1 MRNFIGTI
9 AEKVKNHYRKSGMI
23 DAGGKIKNP
32 LKVKIFIVCMLAL
45 PLLQFCIFTIY
56 VNIDGII
63 MAFQSVN
70 LDTNEL
76 EFVGLG
82 NFQKFFKNFVSWDK
96 DTFW

>member
-56 VNIDGII
+56 VNIDG
-63 MAFQSVN
+63 MAKNKWAYIFI
-70 LDTNEL
+70 LPL
-76 EFVGLG
+76 MIGALG
-82 NFQKFFKNFVSWDK
+82 FC
-96 DTFW
+96 